1 MLIPKKEL
9 MLTMFMLGI
18 DAADGVGVDADA
30 DAMILLVVMMLI
42 TFSCVL

>member
-1 MLIPKKEL
+1 
-9 MLTMFMLGI
+9 MFMLGI

>member
-18 DAADGVGVDADA
+18 DAADGVGVDADV
-30 DAMILLVVMMLI
+30 MILLVVMMLI